1 MYADLFALGIPVAE
15 KLLRT
20 LAVYAF
26 LLVGLRL
33 AGKRELGQLNP
44 FDLVVL
50 LLLSNTVQNAI
61 IGNDNSL
68 AGGVLGATALLIIN
82 WIVVRYLYTHPTVA
96 RWLEGDADVLIEGG
110 KLHDGRMK
118 RELITR
124 GELEAAAPG
133 GDVPTRDRWCAH
145 FRPACADGG
154 RTAALR
160 GAGANHSD
168 PGGAGSAP
176 CAPAGQERPGLK
188 SARIRIKPARHVHRP
203 ESLIQAIAADT
214 NNRCSDEKRRDI
226 IRRSRR

>member
-1 MYADLFALGIPVAE
+1 MYADLFTLGIPVAE
-15 KLLRT
+15 KLIRSF
-20 LAVYAF
+20 AVYSF

-68 AGGVLGATALLIIN
+68 SGGVLGATALLIIN

-96 RWLEGDADVLIEGG
+96 RWLEGDADVLIENG

-124 GELEAAAPG
+124 SELEAAARRQGIEGLHQVETCRLEIG
-133 GDVPTRDRWCAH
+133 GAITFVPRAPTDDERRHRELMEQIATLREGQAAIWTRLAG
-145 FRPACADGG
+145 ADG
-154 RTAALR
+154 
-160 GAGANHSD
+160 
-168 PGGAGSAP
+168 
-176 CAPAGQERPGLK
+176 
-188 SARIRIKPARHVHRP
+188 
-203 ESLIQAIAADT
+203 AD
-214 NNRCSDEKRRDI
+214 
-226 IRRSRR
+226 